1 MGMKRPVKSPEE
13 ILELVKLLD
22 EGKGLRYILRNYG
35 IGFQQMIDY
44 QRRYHEGGLEAL
56 KLRHTN
62 YTGEIKQQIVR
73 DIWENEITLLEAAK
87 KYNVNIRTIE
97 KWHLL
102 ASHEGIDALLIF
114 KKQGRPP
121 KDMGRPKKK
130 ALEEMT
136 ELERLRYENEYLR
149 AENALLKKVKALV
162 EEEERR
168 QREAG
173 RKPSKN

>member
-13 ILELVKLLD
+13 ILELIKMLE
-22 EGKGLRYILRNYG
+22 EGKGLWYIQRNYG
-35 IGFQQMIDY
+35 VGTQQMIDY

-62 YTGEIKQQIVR
+62 YTGEIKHKIVR
-73 DIWENEITLLEAAK
+73 DIWENEITLLEAAE
-87 KYNVNIRTIE
+87 KYNVNMRTIE
-97 KWHLL
+97 KWYLQ
-102 ASHEGIDALLIF
+102 ACHEGIDALLIF
-114 KKQGRPP
+114 KKQGRPR

-136 ELERLRYENEYLR
+136 ELERLRYENEYLK